1 MAWHNQRMTWK
12 THLTDDER
20 RALDYVEYQRDDA
33 RGHYNALRVRLKSV
47 AERRMKKPDAGEGE

>member
-1 MAWHNQRMTWK
+1 MTWK

-20 RALDYVEYQRDDA
+20 RALNYVEDLRTLARD
-33 RGHYNALRVRLKSV
+33 RYNALRVRLKSA